1 MSQTG
6 RKKKKAPSP
15 VNMSTAANVLVKPK
29 EPEVLVVNN
38 PNLEMMTTISNN
50 DQSLEDIKNL
60 TSSKVTDQLKVFL
73 ISQARNELSRIV
85 KLTKFL
91 DKLESQYMS
100 KVDKAMEEDKLTLQQ
115 YANVISLITDLL
127 ARSNEIVYK
136 VLKDD
141 SLMTI
146 LNTTIYT
153 TSDTTQVSSVVSTL
167 KDPQSRERVRNVIQ
181 NILLTTKNYEE
192 SEVQSSE

>member
-1 MSQTG
+1 MNEIRDLKTD
-6 RKKKKAPSP
+6 
-15 VNMSTAANVLVKPK
+15 
-29 EPEVLVVNN
+29 
-38 PNLEMMTTISNN
+38 NLEMMQIISKS

-73 ISQARNELSRIV
+73 IAQARNELQRVV

-91 DKLESQYMS
+91 DKLESNFMN
-100 KVDKAMEEDKLTLQQ
+100 KVNQEMDMDALTLRQ
-115 YANVISLITDLL
+115 YSDIISTITDLL
-127 ARSNEIVYK
+127 SRSNSIISQ

-153 TSDTTQVSSVVSTL
+153 SGSSTTVTSAVSSL
-167 KDPQSRERVRNVIQ
+167 KDPQSRERVRAVIQ
-181 NILLTTKNYEE
+181 NILFSTESYGPVDPDVGYQEVEE
-192 SEVQSSE
+192 

>member
-6 RKKKKAPSP
+6 KKRRARSSQVNTTSEVVKEESP
-15 VNMSTAANVLVKPK
+15 Q
-29 EPEVLVVNN
+29 VLVVTN

-50 DQSLEDIKNL
+50 EQSLDDIKNL

-73 ISQARNELSRIV
+73 VSQARNELSRIV

-91 DKLESQYMS
+91 DKLESKFID
-100 KVDKAMEEDKLTLQQ
+100 KVDKAMEEDALTLKQ
-115 YANVISLITDLL
+115 YNDVISIITDLL
-127 ARSNEIVYK
+127 ARSNDIVYK

-153 TSDTTQVSSVVSTL
+153 SNNTTQVTSAIATL

-181 NILLTTKNYEE
+181 NILATTVAYEGE
-192 SEVQSSE
+192 GEIQQ

>member
-1 MSQTG
+1 MSQTE
-6 RKKKKAPSP
+6 RKNEAPNP
-15 VNMSTAANVLVKPK
+15 TNMSTNTSVIVPK
-29 EPEVLVVNN
+29 ESGTPVINN
-38 PNLEMMTTISNN
+38 PNLEMMTTISKN

-60 TSSKVTDQLKVFL
+60 TSSKITDQLKVFL

-91 DKLESQYMS
+91 DKLEAQYMS

-115 YANVISLITDLL
+115 YTNVISLITDLL
-127 ARSNEIVYK
+127 ARSNEIIYK

-153 TSDTTQVSSVVSTL
+153 TSDTQVSSVVSTL

>member
-6 RKKKKAPSP
+6 KKRRARSSQVNTTSEVVKEESP
-15 VNMSTAANVLVKPK
+15 Q
-29 EPEVLVVNN
+29 VLVVTN

-50 DQSLEDIKNL
+50 EQSLDDIKNL

-73 ISQARNELSRIV
+73 VSQARNELSRIV

-91 DKLESQYMS
+91 DKLESKFID
-100 KVDKAMEEDKLTLQQ
+100 KVDKAMEEDALTLKQ
-115 YANVISLITDLL
+115 YNDVISIITDLL

-153 TSDTTQVSSVVSTL
+153 SNNTTQVTSAIATL

-181 NILLTTKNYEE
+181 NILATTVAYEGE
-192 SEVQSSE
+192 GEIQQ

>member
-6 RKKKKAPSP
+6 KKRRARSSQTNTTSEVVKEESP
-15 VNMSTAANVLVKPK
+15 Q
-29 EPEVLVVNN
+29 VLVVTN

-50 DQSLEDIKNL
+50 EQSLDDIKNL

-73 ISQARNELSRIV
+73 VSQARNELSRIV

-91 DKLESQYMS
+91 DKLESKFID
-100 KVDKAMEEDKLTLQQ
+100 KVDKAMEEDALTLKQ
-115 YANVISLITDLL
+115 YNDVISIITDLL
-127 ARSNEIVYK
+127 ARSNDIVYK

-153 TSDTTQVSSVVSTL
+153 SDNTTQVTSAIATL

-181 NILLTTKNYEE
+181 NILATTVAYEGE
-192 SEVQSSE
+192 GEIQQ

>member
-6 RKKKKAPSP
+6 KKKRARSSQTNTTSEVIKEESP
-15 VNMSTAANVLVKPK
+15 Q
-29 EPEVLVVNN
+29 VLVVTN

-50 DQSLEDIKNL
+50 EQSLDDIKNL

-73 ISQARNELSRIV
+73 VSQARNELSRIV

-91 DKLESQYMS
+91 DKLESKFID
-100 KVDKAMEEDKLTLQQ
+100 KVDKAMEEDALTLKQ
-115 YANVISLITDLL
+115 YNDVISIITDLL
-127 ARSNEIVYK
+127 ARSNDIVYK

-153 TSDTTQVSSVVSTL
+153 SDNTTQVTSAIATL

-181 NILLTTKNYEE
+181 NILATTVAYEGE
-192 SEVQSSE
+192 GEIQQ